1 MHVGIYISL
10 AVAMVAGAIVA
21 MFSKSLTRAVVALG
35 VSSALLAMLFFILNA
50 PYAGGF
56 ELSVGAGLI
65 SVLLIIGLT
74 LTHSLQEHPDA

>member
-1 MHVGIYISL
+1 MHVGIYVSL
-10 AVAMVAGAIVA
+10 AVAMVASAIIA
-21 MFSKSLTRAVVALG
+21 MFSKFLTRAVVALG
-35 VSSALLAMLFFILNA
+35 VSSALLAALLFILDA

-74 LTHSLQEHPDA
+74 LTRSPQEHPDA

>member
-1 MHVGIYISL
+1 MHVGIYVSL
-10 AVAMVAGAIVA
+10 AVAMVAGAIIA

-35 VSSALLAMLFFILNA
+35 VSSALLATLHIILNA

-74 LTHSLQEHPDA
+74 LTRSPQEHPDA

>member
-1 MHVGIYISL
+1 MHLGIYVSW
-10 AVAMVAGAIVA
+10 AVMMVAGAIIA

-35 VSSALLAMLFFILNA
+35 VSSALLATLLFILNA

-74 LTHSLQEHPDA
+74 LTRSPQEHPDA

>member
-1 MHVGIYISL
+1 MHMGIYVSL
-10 AVAMVAGAIVA
+10 AVMIIAGAIIA

-35 VSSALLAMLFFILNA
+35 VSSALLATLLFILDA

-56 ELSVGAGLI
+56 ELSVGTGLI

-74 LTHSLQEHPDA
+74 LTRSPQEHPNA